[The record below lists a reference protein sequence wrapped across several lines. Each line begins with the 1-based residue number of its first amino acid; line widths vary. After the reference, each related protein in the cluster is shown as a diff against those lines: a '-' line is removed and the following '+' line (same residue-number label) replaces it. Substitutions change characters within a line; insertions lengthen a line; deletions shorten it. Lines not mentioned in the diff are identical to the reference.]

1 MNMILLPDNNPQHI
15 FDHHYSLNCPHC
27 SAYSGITAISIPRF
41 EFLVRFKPEKVGIV
55 YRCDSCNHPIFLEFW
70 VNRYDTL
77 PGKIMLSEKFKEIEK
92 PTETFDFSYLE
103 ERIAND
109 FREALTCYTNL
120 CLNAFAAMC
129 RRTVQSVCNDLG
141 ADGKD
146 RVLNQLKD
154 LKDMAKIDDETFTVL
169 KQIIIDGHDGAHPH
183 LPSLNKDRA
192 SILLELIKDV
202 LYQLYVRKGK
212 LQKVIQLRKEAAKQ
226 KKEAN
231 SQ

>member
-1 MNMILLPDNNPQHI
+1 M
-15 FDHHYSLNCPHC
+15 
-27 SAYSGITAISIPRF
+27 
-41 EFLVRFKPEKVGIV
+41 GIV
-55 YRCDSCNHPIFLEFW
+55 YRCDSYNHPIFIEFQ

-77 PGKIMLSEKFKEIEK
+77 SHKIILSENFKEIEK
-92 PTETFDFSYLE
+92 PTKTFDFSYLE
-103 ERIAND
+103 EKVADD
-109 FREALTCYTNL
+109 FHEALTCYANL
-120 CLNAFAAMC
+120 CLNAFTAIC
-129 RRTVQSVCNDLG
+129 RRTVQSVCSDLG

-146 RVLNQLKD
+146 RVLKQLKD
-154 LKDMAKIDDETFTVL
+154 LKEMAEIDNETFTVL

-183 LPSLNKDRA
+183 LQILSKDRA

-212 LQKVIQLRKEAAKQ
+212 LQKAMQLRKEAVRQ

>member
-1 MNMILLPDNNPQHI
+1 MNMILLPDNNPRHI

-55 YRCDSCNHPIFLEFW
+55 YRCDSCNHPIFLEFR

-77 PGKIMLSEKFKEIEK
+77 PHKIILSENFKEIEK
-92 PTETFDFSYLE
+92 STETFDFSYLE
-103 ERIAND
+103 EKVADD

-129 RRTVQSVCNDLG
+129 RRTVQSVCSDLG

-146 RVLNQLKD
+146 KVLNQLKD
-154 LKDMAKIDDETFTVL
+154 LKEMAEIDNETFTVL

-183 LPSLNKDRA
+183 LPILSKDRA

-212 LQKVIQLRKEAAKQ
+212 LQKAMQLRKEAVRQ

>member
-55 YRCDSCNHPIFLEFW
+55 YRCDSCNHPIFLEFR
-70 VNRYDTL
+70 VSSYGTL
-77 PGKIMLSEKFKEIEK
+77 PSRIFLSEDFEEIEK

-103 ERIAND
+103 EKVADD

-129 RRTVQSVCNDLG
+129 RRTVQSVCSDLG

-146 RVLNQLKD
+146 RVLKQLKD
-154 LKDMAKIDDETFTVL
+154 LKEMAEIDDETFTVL

-183 LPSLNKDRA
+183 LPILNKDRA

-202 LYQLYVRKGK
+202 LYQLYIRKGK
-212 LQKVIQLRKEAAKQ
+212 LQKAMQLRKEAVRQ
-226 KKEAN
+226 KKEVN
-231 SQ
+231 S

>member
-1 MNMILLPDNNPQHI
+1 MSMILLPANNPQHI

-41 EFLVRFKPEKVGIV
+41 EFLVRFEPEKVGIV

-70 VNRYDTL
+70 ISSYNTL
-77 PGKIMLSEKFKEIEK
+77 PHKIFLSEDFEEIEK

-103 ERIAND
+103 EGVAND

-129 RRTVQSVCNDLG
+129 RRTVQSVCSDLG

-146 RVLNQLKD
+146 RVLDQLKD
-154 LKDMAKIDDETFTVL
+154 LKEW
-169 KQIIIDGHDGAHPH
+169 
-183 LPSLNKDRA
+183 
-192 SILLELIKDV
+192 
-202 LYQLYVRKGK
+202 
-212 LQKVIQLRKEAAKQ
+212 LR
-226 KKEAN
+226 
-231 SQ
+231 

>member
-1 MNMILLPDNNPQHI
+1 MTMRLRNDNNPQDI

-27 SAYSGITAISIPRF
+27 GAYSNITAISIPRY
-41 EFLVRFKPEKVGIV
+41 EFLVRFKPKKVGIV
-55 YRCDSCNHPIFLEFW
+55 YRCDSCNQPIFLEFDI
-70 VNRYDTL
+70 NNYH
-77 PGKIMLSEKFKEIEK
+77 LSGNEIIFSENYKEIER
-92 PTETFDFSYLE
+92 PTETFDFLYLDE
-103 ERIAND
+103 KVADD

-129 RRTVQSVCNDLG
+129 RRTVQSVCSDLG

-154 LKDMAKIDDETFTVL
+154 LKEMAEIDDETFTVF

-212 LQKVIQLRKEAAKQ
+212 LQKAMQLREEAAKQ
-226 KKEAN
+226 RKK
-231 SQ
+231 